1 MPLHCN
7 ASCLAAA
14 LLALAACAEKQQA
27 ATPQPSQAAA
37 AAPAAAVQVD
47 ACQLLTKQE
56 IEAALGKSVGE
67 PVPETTPPVFGC
79 RWAAP
84 GFDGVSVAVLVFG
97 SPTEALGAFE
107 MALKINNYDQIAGV
121 GERAYTSPIYEI
133 TVLKSRYELS
143 VDVTLSQADRLAIA
157 KQLAEKA
164 LARLP

>member
-1 MPLHCN
+1 MLLHCN
-7 ASCLAAA
+7 ASCLVVA
-14 LLALAACAEKQQA
+14 LLALPACAEKQQA
-27 ATPQPSQAAA
+27 PAPRSAQAAA

-84 GFDGVSVAVLVFG
+84 GFDGVGVSVLVFS
-97 SPTEALGAFE
+97 SPTEALAGFE

-121 GERAYTSPIYEI
+121 GDRAYTSPIYEI
-133 TVLKSRYELS
+133 TVLKSRFELS
-143 VDVTLSQADRLAIA
+143 VDVTLSGADRLAIA
-157 KQLAEKA
+157 KRLAEKA
-164 LARLP
+164 VGRLP